1 MAARV
6 PSAKTSVPNA
16 TVRVSGSSESGSGIR
31 FRTRGFEMGMKR
43 KNKREPLRGVGTSVY
58 TGIAEDIP
66 MPIIRTGRRNIEDVD
81 DAPPKAKPT
90 TT

>member
-1 MAARV
+1 
-6 PSAKTSVPNA
+6 
-16 TVRVSGSSESGSGIR
+16 
-31 FRTRGFEMGMKR
+31 MGMKR
-43 KNKREPLRGVGTSVY
+43 KKKREPRRGVGTSVY

-81 DAPPKAKPT
+81 DAPAKAKPT

>member
-1 MAARV
+1 
-6 PSAKTSVPNA
+6 
-16 TVRVSGSSESGSGIR
+16 
-31 FRTRGFEMGMKR
+31 MKR